1 MKKSVLL
8 LGLLIASF
16 LSVNAQ
22 TITVADNT
30 PGVLTDYTFEYTL
43 GSITSLGNLFYGGVI
58 NSNIT
63 NGVIVNP
70 FTSNEMEI
78 YINNVLVPSSNWG
91 GIIQSFQ
98 GWGTYSAQVQMP
110 TSPAVNNGD
119 VIKIKFIGIF
129 NNPTAGGTYTFNWGT
144 KTYSGGVVENF
155 SALVTIASPPPA
167 ITSFSPT
174 SGEVGTSVTI
184 TGTDFDATASNNTVY
199 FGAVKATVT
208 ASTTTSLTV
217 TVPSGSTYEPIT
229 VTTGGF
235 VAQSSLV
242 FNVTNSAISS
252 EPINKWSFSEAQ
264 SYVSSSG
271 VGSWHMKDRTAVIVD
286 FDGDGKPDV
295 AKIKNDGNVKIHL
308 NTATIGDISA
318 NTFATG
324 IDIAGSTCYGSTV
337 ASGDFD
343 GDGKIDLIFETT
355 SNTMAILRN
364 SSSGI
369 GNIAFD
375 AVVNID
381 VSSVYAGRRVRVA
394 DFDGDGKLDIAV
406 SYLYSNS
413 FNIWLNTSSIGSV
426 SFNPTYITIS
436 GLNSGCRSFQV
447 GDINM
452 DGKSDVIWGA
462 DNGGQLLLNTTTAVG
477 SPSFDTPISTS
488 TSGNQFTIADYDGD
502 GDNDFMS
509 NGGSLRINNISGTV
523 TAASFSSATVGSFPG
538 SLKYISSGDF
548 NGDGKIDIA
557 AADNSYIRFW
567 LNDYTSSPSS
577 TSFTT
582 ATAFSAYEGNTLICD
597 FDGDGKQDIF
607 SAESSQS
614 KFNIYKNIIGEPLN
628 FYPQYNSVFYATNY
642 WYLNSD
648 FSYNN
653 QAPTDLFTQS
663 DYILN
668 LTLTGANNFTG
679 LYSNLTVS
687 NKIIFSDATLQMNAD
702 LYHTGIADG
711 ITANAYFKTITTGN
725 YKRDVSSTV
734 VNFGIGNS
742 TYNPVSITNNTGTDD
757 VYSVRVSDRVNQ
769 DGSSSTSSWVSL
781 GLNSLQ
787 RQWVIS
793 KDASNAT
800 SGTDITFNWNTS
812 DDIEGTINTPALF
825 IFDGTD
831 WVKQTTGVTVTG
843 TSITIAAYTGVLS
856 NTQFAVADDV
866 AGLMPPGITVAGT
879 LSGFTK
885 CTDAASSIQ
894 SFDASASGLT
904 ANITIAALTGI
915 EYSLD
920 NATFSSTLTLAQ
932 TSGTVSTTTVYVR
945 MTAAANASISGN
957 ISLTS
962 TGVTTETIA
971 VSGTVNTL
979 PTASIAKTNVSC
991 YTGSDG
997 TATVTA
1003 SGGGGSYT
1011 YSWDTTPTQTTAS
1024 ISGLSAGT
1032 YTCTITDANGCTTTT
1047 SLATITQPTSAL
1059 SATTVKTNV
1068 SCNGGSDGTATVTG
1082 LGGNGSY
1089 TYSWDSTPVQTTVIA
1104 TGLSVGSYTCTVTD
1118 ANGCVT
1124 TTSSV
1129 IITEP
1134 TVLSATTVKTN
1145 VSCNGDSDGTAT
1157 VTALGGSG
1165 SYTYSWDSTPIQT
1178 TAIATGLP
1186 GTQGFPGTTYT
1197 VTVTDVNGCTTTAI
1211 ALIKKPSLFSVTTA
1225 VTVVSCNGGSDG
1237 TATVTTI
1244 GGTGAPT
1251 ISWNTS
1257 PVQTSLTATSLLA
1270 GTYTITAT
1278 DGNGCIATES
1288 VIVTEPVVLSASIS
1302 ASNTGCLV
1310 GNNGT
1315 ATVTP
1320 TGGTGTYTYLWDDAS
1335 TQNTATATGLSAG
1348 TLYTCTITDANNCST
1363 TTNIT
1368 LTADVTAPTITAPAD
1383 VTVNVDASSC
1393 TTAFANVTF
1402 GSPTTADDCSV
1413 ASTTNNAPATFLI
1426 GTTTVIWTVTDA
1438 AGNTATATQVVTVV
1452 DNINP
1457 TITAPAAVSVN
1468 VDTGICTATGVTLGT
1483 ATTADNCS
1491 VVSTTNDAP
1500 TTFPLGTTTVTY
1512 TVTDGSGNTATATQI
1527 VTVVDNI
1534 NPTITAPIAVS
1545 ANVNAG
1551 TCGALATGFTLGT
1564 ATTADNCSVAST
1576 TNDAPITF
1584 PLGTTTVTW
1593 IVTDGSGNTAT
1604 ATQVVT
1610 VVDNELPIVLT
1621 QNATVQLDAFG
1632 QAVISSTMIDNG
1644 TTDNCSFTLT
1654 VTPNI
1659 LGCSNIGVN
1668 TVILI
1673 ATDNSGNQA
1682 FLTALVTVEDNISPS
1697 ISAPADVTVN
1707 ADANTCF
1714 AALGNIDLGSSIN
1727 SDNCSVAS
1735 ITNDA
1740 ASFDPFPVGNTTVT
1754 WTVIDG
1760 SGNIETATQ
1769 VVTVNPVANPPS
1781 TSITSCDT
1789 YTWSSNSTTYT
1800 TSGTYINTT
1809 TLTGGCTIIETLVL
1823 TINNS
1828 TTSSITASS
1837 CDSYIWNGTSYLN
1850 SGVYTYTT
1858 SNSNGCDSTA
1868 TLNLTIN
1875 SVTTS
1880 SINITSCD
1888 SYLWNGTAYTVSG
1901 IYTYATT
1908 NSNGCDSTATLNLT
1922 LNNNTSTST
1931 SITACD
1937 TYTWSANGTTYTT
1950 SGTYIVTGTT
1960 PAGCIATETLVL
1972 TINNSTTSST
1982 TTSSCD
1988 SYLWNGTTY
1997 TTDGVYTYVTTNT
2010 VGCDSTA
2017 TLNLTINYASTS
2029 SINITSCDSYL
2040 WNGTAYTVS
2049 GVYTYATTNSNG
2061 CDSTATLNL
2070 TLNNSTSTS
2079 MSITVCDTYTWSAN
2093 GTTYTASGTYINI
2106 ATTPAGCTLTE
2117 TLVLTINNSTTSNVN
2132 ITVCDSYSWNGTT
2145 YSNSGIYLYTAT
2157 NANGCDSTAILTL
2170 MVSDIEAPVVIAPV
2184 DVIVNTNLLCESIGV
2199 VLVTPVV
2206 SDNCGIAQISNDALT
2221 LYPLGTT
2228 TVTWVVTDN
2237 SGNTTTVTQLVTVV
2251 DNEAPTLV
2259 LPSDLQVISNSGCD
2273 AIDVILDMPIT
2284 DDNCGVASVV
2294 NDAPVT
2300 FLLGTTAVTWTV
2312 TDNSGN
2318 EVTGVQLIT
2327 VSDMTSPT
2335 ALLTN
2340 ITITLPIGDNAIIDS
2355 SMIDLGSTDN
2365 CSSITFDLSQTTFSC
2380 SDLGINEITVVI
2392 TDEAGNS
2399 TVSIVFVTVVLSG
2412 IDSDFDGIDDSC
2424 DDFIKD
2430 YVDVPSGFT
2439 PDSDGFN
2446 DKFVIT
2452 DITASQA
2459 KLHVYNRYGNLVYQ
2473 NQAYDNTWDGT
2484 SSENDMELPD
2494 GTYFYVLEIDG
2505 AASKT
2510 GYVYIN
2516 RIY

>member
-98 GWGTYSAQVQMP
+98 GWGTYSAQVQKP

-1545 ANVNAG
+1545 VNVNAG

-2199 VLVTPVV
+2199 VLGTPVV

>member
-1059 SATTVKTNV
+1059 SATTVKTNE

-1500 TTFPLGTTTVTY
+1500 TTFPL
-1512 TVTDGSGNTATATQI
+1512 
-1527 VTVVDNI
+1527 
-1534 NPTITAPIAVS
+1534 
-1545 ANVNAG
+1545 
-1551 TCGALATGFTLGT
+1551 
-1564 ATTADNCSVAST
+1564 
-1576 TNDAPITF
+1576 
-1584 PLGTTTVTW
+1584 
-1593 IVTDGSGNTAT
+1593 
-1604 ATQVVT
+1604 
-1610 VVDNELPIVLT
+1610 
-1621 QNATVQLDAFG
+1621 
-1632 QAVISSTMIDNG
+1632 
-1644 TTDNCSFTLT
+1644 
-1654 VTPNI
+1654 
-1659 LGCSNIGVN
+1659 
-1668 TVILI
+1668 
-1673 ATDNSGNQA
+1673 
-1682 FLTALVTVEDNISPS
+1682 
-1697 ISAPADVTVN
+1697 
-1707 ADANTCF
+1707 
-1714 AALGNIDLGSSIN
+1714 
-1727 SDNCSVAS
+1727 
-1735 ITNDA
+1735 
-1740 ASFDPFPVGNTTVT
+1740 
-1754 WTVIDG
+1754 
-1760 SGNIETATQ
+1760 
-1769 VVTVNPVANPPS
+1769 
-1781 TSITSCDT
+1781 
-1789 YTWSSNSTTYT
+1789 
-1800 TSGTYINTT
+1800 
-1809 TLTGGCTIIETLVL
+1809 
-1823 TINNS
+1823 
-1828 TTSSITASS
+1828 
-1837 CDSYIWNGTSYLN
+1837 
-1850 SGVYTYTT
+1850 
-1858 SNSNGCDSTA
+1858 
-1868 TLNLTIN
+1868 
-1875 SVTTS
+1875 
-1880 SINITSCD
+1880 
-1888 SYLWNGTAYTVSG
+1888 
-1901 IYTYATT
+1901 
-1908 NSNGCDSTATLNLT
+1908 
-1922 LNNNTSTST
+1922 
-1931 SITACD
+1931 
-1937 TYTWSANGTTYTT
+1937 
-1950 SGTYIVTGTT
+1950 
-1960 PAGCIATETLVL
+1960 
-1972 TINNSTTSST
+1972 
-1982 TTSSCD
+1982 
-1988 SYLWNGTTY
+1988 
-1997 TTDGVYTYVTTNT
+1997 
-2010 VGCDSTA
+2010 
-2017 TLNLTINYASTS
+2017 
-2029 SINITSCDSYL
+2029 
-2040 WNGTAYTVS
+2040 
-2049 GVYTYATTNSNG
+2049 
-2061 CDSTATLNL
+2061 
-2070 TLNNSTSTS
+2070 
-2079 MSITVCDTYTWSAN
+2079 
-2093 GTTYTASGTYINI
+2093 
-2106 ATTPAGCTLTE
+2106 
-2117 TLVLTINNSTTSNVN
+2117 
-2132 ITVCDSYSWNGTT
+2132 
-2145 YSNSGIYLYTAT
+2145 
-2157 NANGCDSTAILTL
+2157 
-2170 MVSDIEAPVVIAPV
+2170 
-2184 DVIVNTNLLCESIGV
+2184 
-2199 VLVTPVV
+2199 
-2206 SDNCGIAQISNDALT
+2206 
-2221 LYPLGTT
+2221 
-2228 TVTWVVTDN
+2228 
-2237 SGNTTTVTQLVTVV
+2237 
-2251 DNEAPTLV
+2251 
-2259 LPSDLQVISNSGCD
+2259 
-2273 AIDVILDMPIT
+2273 
-2284 DDNCGVASVV
+2284 
-2294 NDAPVT
+2294 
-2300 FLLGTTAVTWTV
+2300 
-2312 TDNSGN
+2312 
-2318 EVTGVQLIT
+2318 
-2327 VSDMTSPT
+2327 
-2335 ALLTN
+2335 
-2340 ITITLPIGDNAIIDS
+2340 
-2355 SMIDLGSTDN
+2355 
-2365 CSSITFDLSQTTFSC
+2365 
-2380 SDLGINEITVVI
+2380 
-2392 TDEAGNS
+2392 
-2399 TVSIVFVTVVLSG
+2399 
-2412 IDSDFDGIDDSC
+2412 
-2424 DDFIKD
+2424 
-2430 YVDVPSGFT
+2430 
-2439 PDSDGFN
+2439 
-2446 DKFVIT
+2446 
-2452 DITASQA
+2452 
-2459 KLHVYNRYGNLVYQ
+2459 
-2473 NQAYDNTWDGT
+2473 
-2484 SSENDMELPD
+2484 
-2494 GTYFYVLEIDG
+2494 
-2505 AASKT
+2505 
-2510 GYVYIN
+2510 
-2516 RIY
+2516 